1 VCENAADI
9 RPTTACDL
17 LSASRRLAT
26 VVAVEEAEEPVSAAA
41 LARMTAAAEHG
52 RAPGR
57 LGGRTGDA
65 VQADLEAVHLP
76 RLVEHD
82 VLRDAEEGYA
92 AGANL
97 SAVLAVADTAADRR
111 DAEQGDVLAPA
122 GRQPGGSRSDG
133 EDDAAAQRPATA
145 ADCPEDGE

>member
-1 VCENAADI
+1 MCENAADI

-17 LSASRRLAT
+17 LSAGRRLAT
-26 VVAVEEAEEPVSAAA
+26 VVAVEEADEPVSAAA

-52 RAPGR
+52 RVPGR
-57 LGGRTGDA
+57 LGGRTGAA
-65 VQADLEAVHLP
+65 VQADLKAVHLP

-97 SAVLAVADTAADRR
+97 HAVLAVADTAAECPADTGS
-111 DAEQGDVLAPA
+111 GDVLVPA
-122 GRQPGGSRSDG
+122 GRQPGVSRSAG
-133 EDDAAAQRPATA
+133 EGEGAEQPA
-145 ADCPEDGE
+145 ADGPDGGA